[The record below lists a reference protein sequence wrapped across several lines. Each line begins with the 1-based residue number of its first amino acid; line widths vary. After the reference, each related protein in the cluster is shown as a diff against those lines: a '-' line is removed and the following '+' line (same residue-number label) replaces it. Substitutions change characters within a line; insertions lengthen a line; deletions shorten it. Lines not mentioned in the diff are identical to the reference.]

1 LVLHATQQLVQALI
15 QLQFQQQ
22 HHLLI
27 QFSLLLLSLQALSL
41 QALSSQPLSSQP
53 FLQALRRH
61 HLQRLLLVQPSS
73 RLSLQALALQ
83 VEHRASIHRVQ
94 RERVHDRLVGR

>member
-1 LVLHATQQLVQALI
+1 LVLHATQQLVQALM

-27 QFSLLLLSLQALSL
+27 QFSLLLLSSQALFS
-41 QALSSQPLSSQP
+41 QALFSQP

>member
-27 QFSLLLLSLQALSL
+27 QFSLLLLSLLLLSL
-41 QALSSQPLSSQP
+41 PALSSQLLSSQP
-53 FLQALRRH
+53 FLQALRRY

>member
-27 QFSLLLLSLQALSL
+27 QFSLLLLSLLLLSL
-41 QALSSQPLSSQP
+41 PALSSQPLSSQP

>member
-1 LVLHATQQLVQALI
+1 LVLHVTQQLVLALL

-27 QFSLLLLSLQALSL
+27 QFSLLLLSLRELSLRELFLLPLSL
-41 QALSSQPLSSQP
+41 QPSSP
-53 FLQALRRH
+53 ALRRH
-61 HLQRLLLVQPSS
+61 HLQWLLLAQPSS
-73 RLSLQALALQ
+73 RPFLQALALQ

>member
-27 QFSLLLLSLQALSL
+27 QFSLLLLSLLLLSSP
-41 QALSSQPLSSQP
+41 ALSSQPLSSQP

>member
-27 QFSLLLLSLQALSL
+27 QFSLLLLSL

>member
-27 QFSLLLLSLQALSL
+27 QFSLLLLSLPALSL
-41 QALSSQPLSSQP
+41 PALSSQPLSSQP

>member
-73 RLSLQALALQ
+73 RPSSQALALQ

>member
-27 QFSLLLLSLQALSL
+27 QFSLLLLSLQLLSL
-41 QALSSQPLSSQP
+41 PALSSQPLSSQP

>member
-1 LVLHATQQLVQALI
+1 VLHATQQLVQALI

-27 QFSLLLLSLQALSL
+27 QFSLLLLSLLLLSL
-41 QALSSQPLSSQP
+41 PALSSQPLSSQP

-73 RLSLQALALQ
+73 RLSLKALALQ

>member
-27 QFSLLLLSLQALSL
+27 QFSLLLLSLLLLSL
-41 QALSSQPLSSQP
+41 PALSSQP

-73 RLSLQALALQ
+73 RLSLQALVLQ

>member
-27 QFSLLLLSLQALSL
+27 QFSLLLLSLPALSS
-41 QALSSQPLSSQP
+41 QPLSSQPLSSQP

>member
-27 QFSLLLLSLQALSL
+27 QFSLLLLSLP
-41 QALSSQPLSSQP
+41 ALSSQPLSSQP

>member
-27 QFSLLLLSLQALSL
+27 QFSLLLPSVQALF
-41 QALSSQPLSSQP
+41 SQLLSSQP

-61 HLQRLLLVQPSS
+61 HLQRLLLVQLSS

>member
-41 QALSSQPLSSQP
+41 PALSSQPLSSQP

>member
-15 QLQFQQQ
+15 QQ

-27 QFSLLLLSLQALSL
+27 QFSLLLLSLQALSSQL
-41 QALSSQPLSSQP
+41 LSSQPLSSQP

>member
-1 LVLHATQQLVQALI
+1 VLHATQQLVQALI

-27 QFSLLLLSLQALSL
+27 QFSLLLLSSP
-41 QALSSQPLSSQP
+41 ALSSQPLSSQP

>member
-41 QALSSQPLSSQP
+41 PALSSQPLSSQP

-73 RLSLQALALQ
+73 RLSLQALVLQ

>member
-27 QFSLLLLSLQALSL
+27 QLSLLLLSLPALSSP
-41 QALSSQPLSSQP
+41 ALSSQPLSSQP

-61 HLQRLLLVQPSS
+61 HLRRLLLVQPSS
-73 RLSLQALALQ
+73 RPSSLALALQ
-83 VEHRASIHRVQ
+83 VEHRASTHRVRHE
-94 RERVHDRLVGR
+94 RERGRLVAQ

>member
-27 QFSLLLLSLQALSL
+27 QFSLLLLSLQALS
-41 QALSSQPLSSQP
+41 SQLLSSQP

>member
-1 LVLHATQQLVQALI
+1 LVLHVTQQLVLALL

-27 QFSLLLLSLQALSL
+27 QFSLLLLSLRELFLLPLSL
-41 QALSSQPLSSQP
+41 QPSSP
-53 FLQALRRH
+53 ALRRH
-61 HLQRLLLVQPSS
+61 HLQWLLLAQPSS
-73 RLSLQALALQ
+73 RPFLQALALQ

>member
-27 QFSLLLLSLQALSL
+27 QFSLLLLFLP
-41 QALSSQPLSSQP
+41 ALSSQLLSSQP

>member
-1 LVLHATQQLVQALI
+1 LVLHATQQLVQALM

-27 QFSLLLLSLQALSL
+27 QFSLLLLSLLLLSL
-41 QALSSQPLSSQP
+41 PALSSQPLSSQP